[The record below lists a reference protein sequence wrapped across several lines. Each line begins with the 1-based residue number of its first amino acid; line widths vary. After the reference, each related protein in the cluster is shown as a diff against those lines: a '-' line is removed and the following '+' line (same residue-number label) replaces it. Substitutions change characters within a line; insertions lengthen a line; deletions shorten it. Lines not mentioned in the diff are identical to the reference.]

1 MSVEITI
8 QLSQHLAERY
18 QEAPVELQKKAQ
30 LLLDIFLNELE
41 SSPRSLSAIMDEI
54 SENAQKRGLTPDI
67 LATLLE
73 GE

>member
-1 MSVEITI
+1 MSAEITI
-8 QLSQHLAERY
+8 QLSQRLAERY

>member
-1 MSVEITI
+1 MSAEITI
-8 QLSQHLAERY
+8 QLSQRLAERY

-41 SSPRSLSAIMDEI
+41 SSPRSLTVIMDEI
-54 SENAQKRGLTPDI
+54 SENAQKRGLTPAI
-67 LATLLE
+67 LETLLE